1 MFERQ
6 SAGERILVAIN
17 GDENEFFAGFDAGA
31 GSAVDLLS
39 GKRQEFRGGALLPG
53 YSAAYWKVE
62 A

>member
-1 MFERQ
+1 M
-6 SAGERILVAIN
+6 AIN

-39 GKRQEFRGGALLPG
+39 GKRQEFCGGALLPG